1 MVGNVMQQ
9 VGQQRVKR
17 GVKLLRGHLDPFV
30 LKVLSLMQPEGSTEC
45 VTKKRIKG

>member
-30 LKVLSLMQPEGSTEC
+30 LKVLSCMHQPIQLKSLN
-45 VTKKRIKG
+45 